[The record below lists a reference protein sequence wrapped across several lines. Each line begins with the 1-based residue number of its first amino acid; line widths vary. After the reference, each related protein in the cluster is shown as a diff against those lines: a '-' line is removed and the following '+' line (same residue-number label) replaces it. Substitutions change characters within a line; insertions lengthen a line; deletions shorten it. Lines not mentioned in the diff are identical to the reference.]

1 MSVYRYVRR
10 ASAETPAPPVVAPV
24 EVTLTNAGLKAEL
37 DRTMAGLGYDFDAA
51 SEPEATLPL
60 AFPSQETRL
69 ASANRA
75 EMTDASPS
83 NDAVDDRPTAPRP
96 PPLAPSPVREALL
109 DPPALSALSLGE
121 PPAPALS
128 ATPSLSGAALLGIA
142 APIGVRSAMNR
153 TKGGVPRVAPDAA
166 FLVTDAERDAL
177 PASDARTTAK
187 VVVGALGLAAAVH
200 AVVLTSPF
208 VPDDYLHLYASIA
221 HAPARFLTELDLG
234 ETLPLVRVFY
244 LVFER
249 VFGAH
254 PFPFFLV
261 ALAAHVVCVA
271 LAARLLLRMTSR
283 PLLSGTLAVLWGA
296 GAVQQGCL
304 DSLAAFGNVLAA
316 IAGVLVLGEG
326 LRANPRRPSSD
337 VSATAAPWSAPP
349 EIDPASDA
357 ERDTPRNALA
367 ASAKTPSSGALVR
380 GAALLVVASLSAPS
394 GVAIAIAAAVALA
407 LAMPAGPSRVRALR
421 VAVPVAVVALAGY
434 VTLRVVG
441 PAPIGKFFPG
451 IPLFFAFVAYSAGD
465 LLLGPLVAMARG
477 GGQAGFVEEPGGA
490 VGLSVVALLACLVFF
505 GWVFWRGSDRVR
517 RSVRA
522 LLAVPL
528 CVYAVAAFDG
538 ASLISLR
545 GAAAV
550 AVRPEWHYVGTLALA
565 FALAA
570 ALTLVRLP
578 EGTPRWV
585 PNAAIGAVVAFAVLP
600 SAFVATRMDGGT
612 KRTFSSGR
620 TAVETALHDAIALS
634 GAAKDVY
641 VRNAPFPLMPPDTE
655 LARFP
660 GIGAYYA
667 ISHATTEVDG
677 KNVRFV
683 ENDPAVL
690 ASIALARPRV
700 RDRFA
705 SDEDARR
712 QNVAVFVTTLDLRSS
727 KPRARLVPRSA
738 RRRGA
743 LDRRPTELHT
753 LPLKQH

>member
-1 MSVYRYVRR
+1 MTVYRYVRR
-10 ASAETPAPPVVAPV
+10 ASTESPAPPVVAPV
-24 EVTLTNAGLKAEL
+24 QVTLTNAALKAEL
-37 DRTMAGLGYDFDAA
+37 DRTMAGLGYDFETA

-69 ASANRA
+69 ASANHA
-75 EMTDASPS
+75 AMTDTASLD
-83 NDAVDDRPTAPRP
+83 DAVDDRPTAPRP
-96 PPLAPSPVREALL
+96 PPLAESLGRDAPL
-109 DPPALSALSLGE
+109 DTPDLSLPSLDE
-121 PPAPALS
+121 RRASPLL
-128 ATPSLSGAALLGIA
+128 ATPSLSGAPSLGVG
-142 APIGVRSAMNR
+142 APAGVRPA
-153 TKGGVPRVAPDAA
+153 TPAAAHGVPRLAPDAA

-177 PASDARTTAK
+177 PEVGARTRAK
-187 VVVGALGLAAAVH
+187 VVVGALVLAAAVH
-200 AVVLTSPF
+200 AIVVTSAF

-234 ETLPLVRVFY
+234 ETFPLVRIFY

-261 ALAAHVVCVA
+261 ALVAHIVCVA
-271 LAARLLLRMTSR
+271 LAARLLLRVTSR
-283 PLLSGTLAVLWGA
+283 PLLSWTLAVLWGA
-296 GAVQQGCL
+296 GAVQQGSL
-304 DSLAAFGNVLAA
+304 DSFAAFGNVLAT
-316 IAGVLVLGEG
+316 IAGVLVLGEVV
-326 LRANPRRPSSD
+326 RAHPRRPSSD

-349 EIDPASDA
+349 ETDPASDQ
-357 ERDTPRNALA
+357 ERDTPWNAGSA
-367 ASAKTPSSGALVR
+367 VAKTPSTASLVR

-394 GVAIAIAAAVALA
+394 GVAISIATAVALA
-407 LAMPAGPSRVRALR
+407 LAVPAGPSRVRALR
-421 VAVPVAVVALAGY
+421 VAVPIAGVALAGY

-451 IPLFFAFVAYSAGD
+451 IPLFFAYVACSAGD
-465 LLLGPLVAMARG
+465 LLFGPLVAMARG
-477 GGQAGFVEEPGGA
+477 GGRAGFVEEPGGA

-528 CVYAVAAFDG
+528 CLYALAAFDG
-538 ASLISLR
+538 ASLLSLR

-550 AVRPEWHYVGTLALA
+550 AVRPEWHYPGTLALA

-570 ALTLVRLP
+570 AFTLVRFP
-578 EGTPRWV
+578 EGTPRWA
-585 PNAAIGAVVAFAVLP
+585 PSAAIGMVVALAVLP
-600 SAFVATRMDGGT
+600 SGYVATRMDGGT

-620 TAVETALHDAIALS
+620 TAVEAALHDAIALS

-641 VRNAPFPLMPPDTE
+641 VRNTPFPLMPPDTE

-667 ISHATTEVDG
+667 LLHATTEVDG

-690 ASIALARPRV
+690 ASVAAARPRV

-705 SDEDARR
+705 SAEDARR
-712 QNVAVFVTTLDLRSS
+712 RNAAVFVTTLDVRSS
-727 KPRARLVPRSA
+727 MPRARSVPRSA

-753 LPLKQH
+753 LPFKH